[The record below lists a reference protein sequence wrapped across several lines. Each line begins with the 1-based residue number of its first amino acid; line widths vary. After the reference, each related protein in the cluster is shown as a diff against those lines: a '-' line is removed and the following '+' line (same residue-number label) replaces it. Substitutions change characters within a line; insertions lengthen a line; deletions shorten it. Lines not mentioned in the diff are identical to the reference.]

1 MDLSLHLEQKQ
12 ILSQRMQQSVAILQ
26 MNTIS
31 LSEYIHEAAE
41 SNPLLELEESSGVPV
56 AKNEKILEK
65 LEWLAETDEQN
76 RIFYRAEHEE
86 LETKE
91 DHRGGKRERETLREY
106 LSFQVNICKEDDC
119 TKRVLRFLV
128 ESVEESGYLSIGA
141 LEVAKERFGLGL
153 EQGEEI
159 LGKLQNL
166 EPIGSG
172 SRSLHECIYVQLLAK
187 GASPLSL
194 ELVEY
199 HLLDLSKNRISQVAK
214 KCHVSTEDVLLALEE
229 IRSCNPRPGSGFL
242 SLQRTEYILPDV
254 FVEKMG
260 DELLVSLNSGAVP
273 KLSVSRSYVKMLR
286 EGVGEEAGEYIASKL
301 KQAEWI
307 LQCIH
312 KREDTLLEVSEI
324 IVAHQRDFFT
334 SCKGAVKP
342 FRMVD
347 VAQTLGVHES
357 TVSRAVRDKYLQCD
371 KGVFPMS
378 AFFSKALGLEG
389 EESISANAIQKK
401 IKHMIDDEDKKK
413 PLSDQKITDKLVA
426 EGVQISR
433 RTVAKYREGMG
444 ILGTSARK
452 QH

>member
-1 MDLSLHLEQKQ
+1 MDLSLQLSQKQ

-41 SNPLLELEESSGVPV
+41 TNPLLDLEESQGVPV

-76 RIFYRAEHEE
+76 RIFYRGEHEE
-86 LETKE
+86 AEAR
-91 DHRGGKRERETLREY
+91 DGHQDGKRERATLREY
-106 LSFQVNICKEDDC
+106 LSFQVNICKESKA
-119 TKRVLRFLV
+119 TKRVLHFLA

-153 EQGEEI
+153 EEGEAI
-159 LGKLQNL
+159 LRKLQNL

-187 GASPLSL
+187 GASDLSL

-199 HLLDLSKNRISQVAK
+199 HLLDLSKNRLSQVAK
-214 KCHVSTEDVLLALEE
+214 KCNINIEETLSALEE

-242 SLQRTEYILPDV
+242 STQRTEYILPDV
-254 FVEKMG
+254 FVEKMA

-286 EGVGEEAGEYIASKL
+286 EGVNEEAGEYIATKL

-307 LQCIH
+307 MQCIH

-324 IVAHQRDFFT
+324 IVAHQRDFFMN
-334 SCKGAVKP
+334 CDGEIKP
-342 FRMVD
+342 FRMLD
-347 VAQTLGVHES
+347 VAEAMGVHES

-378 AFFSKALGLEG
+378 GFFSKALGADGDET
-389 EESISANAIQKK
+389 ISANAIQKK
-401 IKHMIDDEDKKK
+401 IKKIIDTEDKKK
-413 PLSDQKITDKLVA
+413 PISDQKITDLLTE

-444 ILGTSARK
+444 IGGTSARK